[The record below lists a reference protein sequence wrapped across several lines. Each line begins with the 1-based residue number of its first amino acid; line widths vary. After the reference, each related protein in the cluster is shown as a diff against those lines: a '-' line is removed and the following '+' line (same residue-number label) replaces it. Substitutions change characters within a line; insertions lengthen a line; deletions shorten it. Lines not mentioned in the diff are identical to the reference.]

1 MNQDRDLLIDRDKV
15 RAEARKLD
23 GTGLR
28 VWLDRRAVNQQ
39 DRASLRAVKP

>member
-1 MNQDRDLLIDRDKV
+1 MKRDVEIDRDKV

-28 VWLDRRAVNQQ
+28 V
-39 DRASLRAVKP
+39 